1 MGLMSLMQ
9 PSWWSP
15 ATQPSAPSISA
26 ENILAAP
33 VEGVAQV
40 TLRLWG
46 QSQEGSENDH
56 GSDAAPT
63 VVIIEDPAT
72 SAGMPLPLPHE
83 QPDSELP
90 HFPIPF
96 PVSLGDAIALML
108 YRQHLEAAVQ
118 EFLTQSGQPRES
130 DSEL

>member
-1 MGLMSLMQ
+1 MQ

-40 TLRLWG
+40 TLRLRG
-46 QSQEGSENDH
+46 LSQEGSENDH

-63 VVIIEDPAT
+63 VVIIRSAT
-72 SAGMPLPLPHE
+72 SAGMPLSLPHE

>member
-1 MGLMSLMQ
+1 MELMNLMQ

-40 TLRLWG
+40 TLRLRG
-46 QSQEGSENDH
+46 LSQEASENDH

-63 VVIIEDPAT
+63 AVIIEDPAT

-118 EFLTQSGQPRES
+118 EFLMQSGQPRES

>member
-1 MGLMSLMQ
+1 MGLVNLMR

-26 ENILAAP
+26 ENVAAP
-33 VEGVAQV
+33 VEGVAREM
-40 TLRLWG
+40 LRLRG

-118 EFLTQSGQPRES
+118 EFLMQSGQPRES